1 MIHRRLGTLRR
12 LLACAR
18 GTGLIETAA
27 VAPFLA
33 LTIIGTV
40 DLARYGAARM
50 KLQQAVNRGLEMSV
64 MGGTSMTDANI
75 KTQTATQAGVAE
87 SAVTVAQTFECNGA
101 APPTGATACTT
112 GQEIARF
119 TTITIST
126 TFDPTFDLSPTARAS
141 ANSQG
146 LVPISTSGTIRIK

>member
-1 MIHRRLGTLRR
+1 MIHRRLGALRR
-12 LLACAR
+12 LLACTR

-40 DLARYGAARM
+40 DLARFGAARL

-64 MGGTSMTDANI
+64 MGGTSMSTASI

-87 SAVTVAQTFECNGA
+87 TAVTVTQALECSGTA
-101 APPTGATACTT
+101 KDWTLSCSTG
-112 GQEIARF
+112 EEEARY
-119 TTITIST
+119 TTISIST
-126 TFDPTFDLSPTARAS
+126 VFDPTFDLSPTS
-141 ANSQG
+141 KVWANSEG
-146 LVPISTSGTIRIK
+146 MVPISTSGTIRIK